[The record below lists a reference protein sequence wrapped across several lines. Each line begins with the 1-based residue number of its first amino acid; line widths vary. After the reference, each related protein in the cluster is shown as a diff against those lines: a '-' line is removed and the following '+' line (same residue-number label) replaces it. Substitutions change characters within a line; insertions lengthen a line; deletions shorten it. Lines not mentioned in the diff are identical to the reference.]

1 MKFTE
6 NILIFDD
13 KIDGH
18 HLEYVHHLFIKS
30 LSIKDKNFFFLLPPE
45 FELLKKNFIWPKTDN
60 IHVFHLSIKEIS
72 SLKNKNGILKSL
84 IISKIIK
91 KAVNKHNIQKIFLI
105 SLISVLPILPFFLD
119 KKIKVSGIIYL
130 IYLYR
135 WKNSNFL
142 SKGLDLLKYFILSK
156 FEIFDNLFL
165 LNDQISPVI
174 INKKFKTTKFKY
186 LPDPINVNNHNAIFD
201 LRSKLK
207 IDKSSV
213 IYSHFGALNERKGTL
228 EILKAISL
236 SNLTLKDKYNFIF
249 AGKINR
255 SIESEFYQ
263 LVEQLKNKAV
273 IHIYN
278 EFVDSDFI
286 ASLCSTS
293 NYLLIPY
300 KNVCQSSGVLS
311 YAAAFKVPVIA
322 PRLGL
327 LGKLIKRNRL
337 GYLLKDGSSNSIKD
351 FLNSED
357 KFNDIEVSNNYTKG
371 RSINDFSVK
380 ILNSI

>member
-1 MKFTE
+1 MKLSE
-6 NILIFDD
+6 NILIFNHE
-13 KIDGH
+13 IGGH
-18 HLEYVHHLFIKS
+18 HLEYIHHIYS
-30 LSIKDKNFFFLLPPE
+30 KNVDSKHKKIIFLLPPE
-45 FELLKKNFIWPKTDN
+45 FELLKGNYIWPKTDN
-60 IHVFHLSIKEIS
+60 IHIFYLSSDDIS
-72 SLKNKNGILKSL
+72 SLKNKSGISKSL
-84 IISKIIK
+84 TISKIIK

-105 SLISVLPILPFFLD
+105 SLMSAIPFLPFLLN

-135 WKNSNFL
+135 WKNSNL
-142 SKGLDLLKYFILSK
+142 LTKGLDLLKYFILSK
-156 FEIFDNLFL
+156 FVIFDNLFL
-165 LNDQISPVI
+165 LNDQISPII

-186 LPDPINVNNHNAIFD
+186 LPDPININNHNTIFD

-213 IYSHFGALNERKGTL
+213 IYAHFGALDERKGTL

-236 SNLTLKDKYNFIF
+236 SNLTLKDNRNFIF

-255 SIESEFYQ
+255 SIESEFFQ
-263 LVEQLKNKAV
+263 LIEKLKNKAF
-273 IHIYN
+273 IHVYN
-278 EFVDSDFI
+278 EYVDSDFI
-286 ASLCSTS
+286 ASLCSAS

-300 KNVCQSSGVLS
+300 KNVSQSSGLLS
-311 YAAAFKVPVIA
+311 YAAVFKVPVIA
-322 PRLGL
+322 PRLGF

-351 FLNSED
+351 FLDSEN
-357 KFNDIEVSNNYTKG
+357 KFNDIEVSNNYIKG